1 MDLRAAQETA
11 AAARRQD
18 ETRRHQEEWMWSENY
33 HLTISRLET
42 VCALRGTRRS
52 GLSLKKII
60 FTIFSLM
67 TVMTMVT
74 IFPMSMLVSSGVVDY
89 YYYYVLETS
98 TFHPQIGPPQSIWL
112 TSNPEKKIM
121 RR

>member
-1 MDLRAAQETA
+1 MMDLRAAQETA

-74 IFPMSMLVSSGVVDY
+74 IFPMSMLMISGVVEIIIIIMC
-89 YYYYVLETS
+89 LK
-98 TFHPQIGPPQSIWL
+98 PAPSIL
-112 TSNPEKKIM
+112 RLVHHKVFG
-121 RR
+121 

>member
-1 MDLRAAQETA
+1 MDLRAAQKTA

-18 ETRRHQEEWMWSENY
+18 ETRRHQEEWMWSENQFIM
-33 HLTISRLET
+33 ISRREI

-52 GLSLKKII
+52 GLSFKII

-74 IFPMSMLVSSGVVDY
+74 IFPMSMLMISGVVDY
-89 YYYYVLETS
+89 YYY
-98 TFHPQIGPPQSIWL
+98 
-112 TSNPEKKIM
+112 
-121 RR
+121 